1 MMIQANRRPG
11 RLLGAAAT
19 VVIAGCT
26 VGPDFKSPPAPT
38 ESSYVTTAIVTTSK
52 TPDTFAGGSQQFHA
66 GQDISA
72 EWWSLFHSAPLNALI
87 ERSLRNNPDI
97 KAAQSALAV
106 AREEV
111 LAQRGAYYPSVSA
124 GVAVSRQKTP
134 AEISPTPNSGALN
147 FSLYTP
153 QVSVS
158 YVPDVFGL
166 NHRTVEY
173 LNTQAEI
180 ARYALVATQITLTA
194 NIVAAALQEASLRAQ
209 IDATEQLIR
218 VNSGMLDI
226 LRNQYGKGYAGRL
239 DVAAQEA
246 QLAQMAATLPP
257 LQKQLAQQR
266 DLLAVLSGGY
276 PDQALPEAFTLSS
289 LQLPSDLPLS
299 LPSRLVEQ
307 RPDVK
312 QAEENLHAA
321 SAQIGIAEANR
332 LPNITLTADAG
343 NSALALSQIFNGSTG
358 FWDLGAA
365 LTQPIFD
372 GGILL
377 HKEKA
382 ARYAY
387 DEAAAQYRSAVLTA
401 FQNVADTLNAL
412 EQDADA
418 LKAAA
423 AATAAAKVTFDLT
436 QRQVQGGYAATLA
449 LSTAEIAYQQAVM
462 NLVQAQSSRF
472 MDTAA
477 LFQALGGGWW
487 NTPAEAPV
495 PPSDH

>member
-1 MMIQANRRPG
+1 M
-11 RLLGAAAT
+11 
-19 VVIAGCT
+19 
-26 VGPDFKSPPAPT
+26 
-38 ESSYVTTAIVTTSK
+38 
-52 TPDTFAGGSQQFHA
+52 GGEF
-66 GQDISA
+66 D
-72 EWWSLFHSAPLNALI
+72 L
-87 ERSLRNNPDI
+87 
-97 KAAQSALAV
+97 
-106 AREEV
+106 
-111 LAQRGAYYPSVSA
+111 SA
-124 GVAVSRQKTP
+124 GVAVTRQRTP
-134 AEISPTPNSGALN
+134 AELQPTPNSGALN
-147 FSLYTP
+147 FSLFTP

-173 LNTQAEI
+173 LNTQAEV
-180 ARYALVATQITLTA
+180 ARYAVVATQITLTS

-209 IDATEQLIR
+209 IDATRQLIH
-218 VNSGMLDI
+218 VNSGILDM
-226 LRNQYGKGYAGRL
+226 LRNQLGKGYAGRL
-239 DVAAQEA
+239 DVAAQES
-246 QLAQMAATLPP
+246 QLAQIAATLPP
-257 LQKQLAQQR
+257 LLKQLAQQR

-276 PDQALPEAFTLSS
+276 PDQALPEEFTLFS

-307 RPDVK
+307 RPDIK

-321 SAQIGIAEANR
+321 SAQIGIAVANR

-343 NSALALSQIFNGSTG
+343 NSALALGHIFNGNTL

-365 LTQPIFD
+365 LTQPIYD
-372 GGILL
+372 GGMLI

-382 ARYAY
+382 ARFAY

-423 AATAAAKVTFDLT
+423 QSAAAAKVTFDLT
-436 QRQVQGGYAATLA
+436 RRQVEGGYAGALA
-449 LSTAEIAYQQAVM
+449 LSTAEIAYQQAVL
-462 NLVQAQSSRF
+462 NLVQAQSNRF

-487 NTPAEAPV
+487 NTPAAAPV
-495 PPSDH
+495 AASDH